1 MNTLISLHCTDEMGW
16 LVGGWGWTGGDT
28 EDEVSVDSGG
38 PGSLFLTQGIQFSLS
53 KLKFSRLLNGVEY

>member
-1 MNTLISLHCTDEMGW
+1 MA
-16 LVGGWGWTGGDT
+16 GGGTGKWGDT

-53 KLKFSRLLNGVEY
+53 KLKFSHLLNGAEY